1 MRTYC
6 IAQGTRL
13 SVLWQPKWEGNPKK
27 KEYMYMLADSLCCT
41 VETNSVVKPLYS
53 NKNEKKMQG
62 VLFFFKRTMTWLI
75 VPIRLGSNAF

>member
-1 MRTYC
+1 
-6 IAQGTRL
+6 
-13 SVLWQPKWEGNPKK
+13 
-27 KEYMYMLADSLCCT
+27 MYMLADSLCCT